1 MGPAPGRDTRDLFP
15 KKGAGISQVRLVD
28 SYSWEGK
35 LSQEVPEAGKM
46 KLLQGT
52 LRTSSMLRL
61 ELRKQVWGAME
72 ARGNDR

>member
-52 LRTSSMLRL
+52 LRSMLCL